1 MSTTKTL
8 PLLNSLTSLAAIRPP
23 FFCHMKTIEQK
34 IEQHRKWQKAA
45 RE

>member
-23 FFCHMKTIEQK
+23 FF
-34 IEQHRKWQKAA
+34 
-45 RE
+45 

>member
-23 FFCHMKTIEQK
+23 FFCH
-34 IEQHRKWQKAA
+34 
-45 RE
+45 